1 MTSEKFCLRWN
12 DFESNI
18 NEAFRE
24 LREANDFLDITLVC
38 ENEQIQAHKVILSA
52 CSSFFR
58 SMLRRNVHQHPLIYL
73 KGIKFSDLQS
83 VLNFMYQGEVSVA
96 QEDLNSFLAVAEDL
110 RVKGLT
116 QNQTEKQESGK
127 DVMTQHKSREEN
139 YPKPGTT
146 AIQKEPRVTEGSKKG
161 ARYNNPATQDNTFTG
176 DYEIEEVL
184 PVKTEP
190 EDSPILPPAPQ
201 QDMFIPD
208 HASHAITTTDYM
220 EEEYQD
226 YEQYQ
231 HNMQDS
237 QTKGCQ
243 FQDPS
248 ELLQFVSK
256 KAEDGRFH

>member
-18 NEAFRE
+18 NEAFRD
-24 LREANDFLDITLVC
+24 LRESNDFLDITLVC

-116 QNQTEKQESGK
+116 QNQTEKQESGRA
-127 DVMTQHKSREEN
+127 VFTQDKPREEN
-139 YPKPGTT
+139 YHKPATALAKDPKV
-146 AIQKEPRVTEGSKKG
+146 IEGGKKG
-161 ARYNNPATQDNTFTG
+161 ARYSPPTQDNTFPD
-176 DYEIEEVL
+176 DYEEVEEVI

-190 EDSPILPPAPQ
+190 EDSPVLPPPPQ

-208 HASHAITTTDYM
+208 HGSHALTTTDYM

-231 HNMQDS
+231 HNMQES
-237 QTKGCQ
+237 QAKG
-243 FQDPS
+243 
-248 ELLQFVSK
+248 K
-256 KAEDGRFH
+256 KSFFLCSVFSFL